1 MFAILPHPKLQI
13 NLSSPCSHQ
22 QIGDMIMVQLLNFIW
37 DDSFS
42 NQSCPNCFKNTDA
55 LQLTCL
61 QQQLLDLIVQMDHIN
76 QA

>member
-1 MFAILPHPKLQI
+1 
-13 NLSSPCSHQ
+13 
-22 QIGDMIMVQLLNFIW
+22 MVQLLNFIW